1 MAQVKDSIRSKKIIH
16 RSILPTAFIGA
27 GILVNNSQFEQDLQ
41 ENLRNSVGDDF
52 NSDMDD
58 YFKYVP
64 IAELYIADILG
75 VKSRNH
81 WFDQTKYLLI
91 SNLFTS
97 SITHGL

>member
-1 MAQVKDSIRSKKIIH
+1 MKYRSIVVLLIFLSYGHFTMAQVKDSIRSKKIIH

-58 YFKYVP
+58 
-64 IAELYIADILG
+64 
-75 VKSRNH
+75 
-81 WFDQTKYLLI
+81 
-91 SNLFTS
+91 
-97 SITHGL
+97 